1 MDQDRRDET
10 KYNKSRIVNRRFQI
24 VIASPRANEAGNTY
38 RLTRFAR
45 FKNLLAGLALITL
58 ALGVLFAALI
68 LGYLIAAILSIVVI
82 VVIAVLFVKSFF
94 RRRAD
99 RGALRR
105 R

>member
-1 MDQDRRDET
+1 M
-10 KYNKSRIVNRRFQI
+10 NRRFQI
-24 VIASPRANEAGNTY
+24 VIASPRTNESGNTY
-38 RLTRFAR
+38 PLNPFAR
-45 FKNLLAGLALITL
+45 FKNLLAGLAVITV
-58 ALGVLFAALI
+58 ALGVLIAALI

-99 RGALRR
+99 RGPLRR